1 MTDHLL
7 VELDGHVLRLTLN
20 QPHKKNAFSP
30 EMVGAL
36 ADTLDS
42 ALSDD
47 DVRVVMVTG
56 AGDASPPAAISA
68 VAHRKSP
75 GARRRRRSTG

>member
-36 ADTLDS
+36 ADALDS

-47 DVRVVMVTG
+47 DVRVVVSSLDVAARKIGLTLAPTEG
-56 AGDASPPAAISA
+56 GSPA
-68 VAHRKSP
+68 
-75 GARRRRRSTG
+75 T

>member
-1 MTDHLL
+1 MTRTPMTDHLL
-7 VELDGHVLRLTLN
+7 VDLDGHVLRLTLN

-56 AGDASPPAAISA
+56 GAGFSC
-68 VAHRKSP
+68 
-75 GARRRRRSTG
+75 